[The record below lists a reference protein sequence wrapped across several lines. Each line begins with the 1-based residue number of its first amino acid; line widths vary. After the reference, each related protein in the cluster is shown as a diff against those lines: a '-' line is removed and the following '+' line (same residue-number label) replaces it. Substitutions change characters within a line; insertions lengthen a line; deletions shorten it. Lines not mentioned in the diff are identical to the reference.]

1 MILTGLFIIF
11 ACLFAGYALSAL
23 TGIPAPGPVLGMG
36 LLLVVLLVWRPK
48 RDNSVMRGADALLAK
63 MSIFFVPAG
72 VGVIAY
78 FGELQAAPVAVAV
91 GMVLPWLV
99 ALVVGAGT
107 ALLTLKLLGL
117 FSRKGARSA
126 RPAAAPRPGARS

>member
-23 TGIPAPGPVLGMG
+23 TGIPAPAPVLGMG
-36 LLLVVLLVWRPK
+36 LLLIVLLIWRPK
-48 RDNSVMRGADALLAK
+48 RDNAVMRGADALLAK

-78 FGELQAAPVAVAV
+78 FGELQAAPVAVV
-91 GMVLPWLV
+91 IGMVLPWFV

-107 ALLTLKLLGL
+107 ALLTLKLLAGR
-117 FSRKGARSA
+117 SRVEDRSPGSA
-126 RPAAAPRPGARS
+126 RRRSGAHS

>member
-48 RDNSVMRGADALLAK
+48 RDNSVMRGADALLAQ

-72 VGVIAY
+72 GGGIAY
-78 FGELQAAPVAVAV
+78 SGDLPAAPVAGA
-91 GMVLPWLV
+91 GGLALPW
-99 ALVVGAGT
+99 AC
-107 ALLTLKLLGL
+107 
-117 FSRKGARSA
+117 AR
-126 RPAAAPRPGARS
+126 